1 MNEPAWQ
8 TRVPTAGK
16 AALRFLA
23 GLGTLSVLP
32 EMAWGHAIVQRYEL
46 PVPLWYYLAG
56 AGLVVALT
64 FVLLATLRKE
74 AVPAPP

>member
-1 MNEPAWQ
+1 M
-8 TRVPTAGK
+8 RTAGAL
-16 AALRFLA
+16 AALGAFATLPALA
-23 GLGTLSVLP
+23 GP
-32 EMAWGHAIVQRYEL
+32 AWGHAIVQRYAL

-64 FVLLATLRKE
+64 FVVLAAFRKN